1 MNEIKI
7 DIPVGMCIDIKN
19 SNFIQ
24 GIIKFKSNVDW
35 NSVYRNAEECEINS
49 AFPMRTKAINML
61 MHLAKYLNSHVDCSN
76 VEKWTI
82 YKNREGEYISGLCTY
97 TSLITFKTMDLAK
110 IAINIIGKQYLDIIF
125 DEQYLF
131 RK

>member
-35 NSVYRNAEECEINS
+35 SSVYRNAKECKINS
-49 AFPMRTKAINML
+49 AFSRRTKAINML
-61 MHLAKYLNSHVDCSN
+61 MHLAKYLNNHVDCSN

-82 YKNREGEYISGLCTY
+82 CKNREGEYIPILCTY
-97 TSLITFKTMDLAK
+97 TSLITFKTMDLAET
-110 IAINIIGKQYLDIIF
+110 AINIIGKQDLDIIF
-125 DEQYLF
+125 DE
-131 RK
+131 

>member
-7 DIPVGMCIDIKN
+7 DIPVGMCIDTKN

-35 NSVYRNAEECEINS
+35 NSVYRNAKECEINS
-49 AFPMRTKAINML
+49 AFPRRTKAINML
-61 MHLAKYLNSHVDCSN
+61 MHIAKYLNNHVDCSN

-82 YKNREGEYISGLCTY
+82 CKNKKGEYIPILCTY
-97 TSLITFKTMDLAK
+97 TSLITFKTMDLAET
-110 IAINIIGKQYLDIIF
+110 AINITGKQDLDIIF
-125 DEQYLF
+125 DE
-131 RK
+131 

>member
-7 DIPVGMCIDIKN
+7 DIPVGMCIDTKN
-19 SNFIQ
+19 SNFIR

-35 NSVYRNAEECEINS
+35 DSVYRNAKECEINS
-49 AFPMRTKAINML
+49 AFPRRTKAINML
-61 MHLAKYLNSHVDCSN
+61 MHLAKYLNNHVDCSN

-82 YKNREGEYISGLCTY
+82 YKNREGEYVPILCTY

-110 IAINIIGKQYLDIIF
+110 TAINIIGNQDLNIIF
-125 DEQYLF
+125 DE
-131 RK
+131 